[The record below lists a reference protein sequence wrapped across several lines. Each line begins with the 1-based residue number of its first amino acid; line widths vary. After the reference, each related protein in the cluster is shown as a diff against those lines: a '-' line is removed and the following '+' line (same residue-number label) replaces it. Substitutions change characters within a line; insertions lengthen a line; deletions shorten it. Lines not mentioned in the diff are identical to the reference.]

1 MNIKRL
7 KILNL
12 YGKTYDIKFHEKL
25 TILYGLNGSGKT
37 SVLDIIFYI
46 LSGNIKRL
54 LKYKFSLLDLE
65 FEHNKKLTRLTI
77 EDRGEYIHGKIDD
90 FEFEIFKEQQQQV
103 RFSEEYKTY
112 SNKTSINNFKEK
124 IVSLSETVYIPL
136 NRRVRLNVPK
146 HIVPVPISYR
156 KRAINEYKNNDEID
170 SVYYA
175 IPSENQKNIAD
186 SIMAANRHFDL
197 HKQRI
202 VRGENTINTRLRNK
216 MVENFSAPITTDLM
230 NADDYDFSN
239 LQEKIN
245 EIFNGKKKFKTN
257 INELLSQ
264 YNNSR
269 NSYEKKENNIV
280 IKDDKL
286 FIEHISAFVQLSKLN
301 EIEVI
306 ASRQKN
312 KIDTLKKNLEHVL
325 YSINYFLKDTYKKI
339 RFNEE
344 ENKLVFLNYDN
355 PNEELDLTLLSSGE
369 KQIVIFFVFSLTSQ
383 FRTKDKVLLIDEPEL
398 SLHIEWQSK
407 LLDLLMENNNSSQI
421 IIATHS
427 PDVIGEYNK
436 YCSEVRGVIN

>member
-12 YGKTYDIKFHEKL
+12 YGKTYDIEFHEKL

-37 SVLDIIFYI
+37 TVLDIIFYI

-54 LKYKFSLLDLE
+54 LKYKFSLLDLQ
-65 FEHNKKLTRLTI
+65 FESNKRLIRLTI
-77 EDRGEYIHGKIDD
+77 EDRGEYIHGKIDEL
-90 FEFEIFKEQQQQV
+90 EFEIIKEPQQFM
-103 RFSEEYKTY
+103 FSDEYKTY
-112 SNKTSINNFKEK
+112 SNENSINNFKEK
-124 IVSLSETVYIPL
+124 IVPLSETVYIPL
-136 NRRVRLNVPK
+136 NRRVRQNVPK
-146 HIVPVPISYR
+146 PIGPVPIRYR
-156 KRAINEYKNNDEID
+156 KRAINEYKNNEEID
-170 SVYYA
+170 SAYYA

-202 VRGENTINTRLRNK
+202 VREENIINTNLRNK

-230 NADDYDFSN
+230 DADDYDFSN
-239 LQEKIN
+239 LEEKIN

-257 INELLSQ
+257 IKELLFRYSKL
-264 YNNSR
+264 R
-269 NSYEKKENNIV
+269 HSYEKKENSVV

-306 ASRQKN
+306 ASRQK
-312 KIDTLKKNLEHVL
+312 KRIDFLKKNLAHVL
-325 YSINYFLKDTYKKI
+325 DSINYLLKDTNKQI

-344 ENKLVFLNYDN
+344 ENKLVFLNSDN

-383 FRTKDKVLLIDEPEL
+383 FRIKDKVLLIDEPEL
-398 SLHIEWQSK
+398 SLHVEWQSK

-427 PDVIGEYNK
+427 PDVIGDYKE
-436 YCSEVRGVIN
+436 YCSEVRGSIN